1 MDAQV
6 NFAGKGNDLILP
18 RSRFPVDSPTEWVR
32 IEEIITLKGSH
43 QSLQVRRCFSALK
56 TAVIESRNSLSAVPP
71 FCQHG
76 FFMDRKN
83 RENHNV
89 QLNKSWHLEFAMRL
103 EEEKLASLKRSLQ
116 LEKKTTL
123 MLAQEVKAQE
133 AARAQLK
140 ASTEKLQKVESL
152 HKIKASTE
160 LVEAARRENKKAWQ
174 KLRTFQDGKEQRQKL
189 TNNFEADKTENF
201 IIVKES
207 QLKNLRAKMAK
218 REAWTK
224 MKEQF
229 IKEVEVVGRAK
240 AEELSSKIPLLNQ
253 EAQADEWLNWW

>member
-1 MDAQV
+1 M
-6 NFAGKGNDLILP
+6 
-18 RSRFPVDSPTEWVR
+18 
-32 IEEIITLKGSH
+32 
-43 QSLQVRRCFSALK
+43 
-56 TAVIESRNSLSAVPP
+56 
-71 FCQHG
+71 
-76 FFMDRKN
+76 
-83 RENHNV
+83 
-89 QLNKSWHLEFAMRL
+89 
-103 EEEKLASLKRSLQ
+103 
-116 LEKKTTL
+116 
-123 MLAQEVKAQE
+123 
-133 AARAQLK
+133 
-140 ASTEKLQKVESL
+140 
-152 HKIKASTE
+152 
-160 LVEAARRENKKAWQ
+160 
-174 KLRTFQDGKEQRQKL
+174 RTFQDGKEQRQKL